1 MKKEENIMYK
11 GYQFNLFQASWGL
24 NPGFKRL
31 ADGLNGLIPLQGKV
45 SNPRS
50 KNKNLET
57 FRKAQNCIYDL
68 FNNGLCNRRS
78 EFVRLFD
85 FSPPA
90 SRYWTD
96 VNLDCIENRVEEIF
110 TPIIIAAAKE
120 QEIA

>member
-1 MKKEENIMYK
+1 MYK
-11 GYQFNLFQASWGL
+11 GYQFNLFQPSWGL
-24 NPGFKRL
+24 NPGLKRL
-31 ADGLNGLIPLQGKV
+31 ADELNGLIPFQGKV

-50 KNKNLET
+50 KNKNLEA

-78 EFVRLFD
+78 DFVRLFD

-96 VNLDCIENRVEEIF
+96 VTLNDIESRVEEIF

-120 QEIA
+120 QEIT

>member
-1 MKKEENIMYK
+1 MYK
-11 GYQFNLFQASWGL
+11 GYQFNLFQPSWGV

-31 ADGLNGLIPLQGKV
+31 ADELNGLIPFQGKV

-50 KNKNLET
+50 KNKNLEL

-78 EFVRLFD
+78 EFVRLFG
-85 FSPPA
+85 FSPIA
-90 SRYWTD
+90 SRYWNEMT
-96 VNLDCIENRVEEIF
+96 LDNIENRVEEIF

>member
-1 MKKEENIMYK
+1 MYK
-11 GYQFNLFQASWGL
+11 GYQFNLFQPSWGM

-31 ADGLNGLIPLQGKV
+31 ADELNGLIPLQGKV

-57 FRKAQNCIYDL
+57 FRKAQNVIYDL
-68 FNNGLCNRRS
+68 FNNGLINRRS
-78 EFVRLFD
+78 EFVRLFG
-85 FSPPA
+85 FSPIA
-90 SRYWTD
+90 SRYWNEMT
-96 VNLDCIENRVEEIF
+96 LDNIENRIEEIF

>member
-1 MKKEENIMYK
+1 MYK
-11 GYQFNLFQASWGL
+11 GYQFNLFQPSWGL

-31 ADGLNGLIPLQGKV
+31 ADELNGLIPFQGKV

-50 KNKNLET
+50 KNKNLEA

-78 EFVRLFD
+78 VFVRLFD

-90 SRYWTD
+90 SRYWTEITLND
-96 VNLDCIENRVEEIF
+96 IESRVEEIF

-120 QEIA
+120 QEIT